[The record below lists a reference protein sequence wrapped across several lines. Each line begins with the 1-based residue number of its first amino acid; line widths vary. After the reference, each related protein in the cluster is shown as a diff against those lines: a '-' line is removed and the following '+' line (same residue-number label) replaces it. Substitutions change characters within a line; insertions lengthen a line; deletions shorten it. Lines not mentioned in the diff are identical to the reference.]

1 MPLTRIE
8 NNIPPKE
15 VITPMLDAISLTGIK
30 AYGYTGALPEE
41 NVLGQWFEA
50 EITLYMDLVNA
61 SQSDHLADTCDYR
74 QIVATTQKIIQEQQF
89 QLIERL
95 AGEIA
100 TATLTADQRLHQV
113 RVKITKLAPPMPDF
127 SGQVSVEITR
137 TVNASQ

>member
-1 MPLTRIE
+1 M
-8 NNIPPKE
+8 
-15 VITPMLDAISLTGIK
+15 MDAICLTGIK

-41 NVLGQWFEA
+41 NILGQWFEA
-50 EITLYMDLVNA
+50 EVTLYIDLVRA
-61 SQSDHLADTCDYR
+61 SQSDDLVDTCDYR
-74 QIVATTQKIIQEQQF
+74 HIIQTAQKIIREKRF
-89 QLIERL
+89 RLIERL

-113 RVKITKLAPPMPDF
+113 RVKITKLTPPIADF